1 MNCPS
6 VFKQQSFPYLITLY
20 KRFFSTV
27 NLKYCILKIYG
38 FQYVNHVIFC
48 LLEEVEDEVDEDC
61 DIMECDKA
69 QSEEESDDEP
79 SDEAETMT
87 VTSEAP
93 IPADKYDQATNL
105 TEEQET
111 LQKIRGNY

>member
-1 MNCPS
+1 MH
-6 VFKQQSFPYLITLY
+6 FYY
-20 KRFFSTV
+20 WWFSIPDYWC
-27 NLKYCILKIYG
+27 LLSHFY
-38 FQYVNHVIFC
+38 
-48 LLEEVEDEVDEDC
+48 LLEEVEDEVDEDG

-111 LQKIRGNY
+111 LQKIRGNYWNKFLLYNIKY

>member
-1 MNCPS
+1 
-6 VFKQQSFPYLITLY
+6 
-20 KRFFSTV
+20 
-27 NLKYCILKIYG
+27 
-38 FQYVNHVIFC
+38 
-48 LLEEVEDEVDEDC
+48 
-61 DIMECDKA
+61 MECDKA

-111 LQKIRGNY
+111 LQKIRGNYCTKFVLYIIFEVNISILLVTVLN

>member
-1 MNCPS
+1 MLS
-6 VFKQQSFPYLITLY
+6 HFY
-20 KRFFSTV
+20 
-27 NLKYCILKIYG
+27 
-38 FQYVNHVIFC
+38 
-48 LLEEVEDEVDEDC
+48 LLEEVEDEVDEDG

-69 QSEEESDDEP
+69 QSEEESDDEL

-93 IPADKYDQATNL
+93 IPADKYDQTTNL

-111 LQKIRGNY
+111 LQKIRGKY